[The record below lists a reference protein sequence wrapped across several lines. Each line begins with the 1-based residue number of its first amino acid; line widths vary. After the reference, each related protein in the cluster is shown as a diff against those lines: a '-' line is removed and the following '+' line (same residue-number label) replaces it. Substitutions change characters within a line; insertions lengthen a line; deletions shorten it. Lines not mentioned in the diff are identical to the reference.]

1 MKALSTLIVICAW
14 LVCFALSHS
23 MNVVF
28 SQDIYANVQTV
39 VMFLKTLPIVMAMV
53 ATAWWYLVLKNK

>member
-14 LVCFALSHS
+14 LVCFALSQS

-28 SQDIYANVQTV
+28 SQDVYDNVQTV
-39 VMFLKTLPIVMAMV
+39 VMFLKTLPIVMAIS
-53 ATAWWYLVLKNK
+53 ATVWWYLILKNK

>member
-1 MKALSTLIVICAW
+1 MKALSTLIVICVW

-28 SQDIYANVQTV
+28 SQDIYANVQNV

-53 ATAWWYLVLKNK
+53 ATAWWYLVLRK